1 LVDFLKKVD
10 SEINSDRCD
19 STTFND
25 KLKFLTSKLFDY
37 NLLSKYLKENII
49 SLSNNDKKIVEHII
63 LDIQSKNFS
72 LFTPQVIH
80 FLDHS
85 SNNKWI
91 EYLIFRYKF
100 ENFPKNK
107 IISEFPNYVLIEPV
121 SSCNLRCV
129 MCFQIDK
136 SFSSN
141 KNLMGHMTIDLFKK
155 IIDEVYAGG
164 TKAITIASRGEP
176 TLHPKLGEML
186 EYCKGKFFELKVN
199 SNATLLNDKLIHQIL
214 QSDITDMVFSVDSY
228 EKSEYEKIRVKGIF
242 ETVLNNIKKF
252 KEIREEHYPKS
263 RCATRISGVKINKE
277 QDIDKFKNFW
287 KEYVDHVV
295 MVEMENRWD
304 TYHNPKEIAGKGACN
319 YLWERMYV
327 WYDGIC
333 NPCDV
338 DYKSELTVGSI
349 KNNTIYEIWNSKKY
363 NELRSMHLNHKR
375 NSVFPCDRCPVGS

>member
-1 LVDFLKKVD
+1 MTDFFKKID
-10 SEINSDRCD
+10 PDTNSDNYD
-19 STTFND
+19 PIPSNN
-25 KLKFLTSKLFDY
+25 KVKFLTSKLFDQNSLLKHLEGDIT
-37 NLLSKYLKENII
+37 NLSNSNKKIIESIVSDIHSKY
-49 SLSNNDKKIVEHII
+49 
-63 LDIQSKNFS
+63 FS
-72 LFTPQVIH
+72 LFTPQVVH
-80 FLDHS
+80 FLENS
-85 SNNKWI
+85 SSDKWT

-100 ENFPKNK
+100 DNFPKNK
-107 IISEFPNYVLIEPV
+107 IVSEFPNYVLIEPV

-136 SFSSN
+136 SFSN
-141 KNLMGHMTIDLFKK
+141 DKNFMGQMEINLFKK
-155 IIDEVYAGG
+155 IIDQVHAGG

-186 EYCKGKFFELKVN
+186 EYCKDKFFELKVN
-199 SNATLLNDKLIHQIL
+199 SNATRLNDKLIHQIL
-214 QSDITDMVFSVDSY
+214 QSNVTDMVFSVDSY

-242 ETVLNNIKKF
+242 ETVLENIKKF
-252 KEIREEHYPKS
+252 KEIRKKHYPNS

-287 KEYVDHVV
+287 QEYVDHVV

-349 KNNTIYEIWNSKKY
+349 ENNSIREIWNNEKY
-363 NELRSMHLNHKR
+363 NELRSMHLKNKR